1 MQETNQA
8 DPAPNLTPVQ
18 EQAQTRHI
26 HRFVVALILGI
37 AATVLAPNYVRASI
51 WANIVRHKV
60 LAAFFFLFIILA
72 LTVIWSFGAKLDD
85 LAFLFLNKHAPR
97 SKFTDSLMIVFTQIG
112 NGLTAFLLT
121 GLFYLLNQRIF
132 AFEFLLG
139 TVTLWLVVELTK
151 LLVGR
156 KRPYFVI
163 DTIRIVGNRAIGY
176 SFPSGHTSQA
186 FFMATIFSQS
196 FHLPWYLVLI
206 MYFFAGIT
214 GITRIYLG
222 AHYPRDV
229 IAGAFL
235 GTIWGFFSSVLYG
248 IVSTWFG

>member
-1 MQETNQA
+1 MQASKQP
-8 DPAPNLTPVQ
+8 DPAPILTPVQ
-18 EQAQTRHI
+18 EKAQTRHL

-37 AATVLAPNYVRASI
+37 AATVLAPGYVRASI
-51 WANIVRHKV
+51 WANIVQHKI

-85 LAFLFLNKHAPR
+85 LVFLFLNKHAPR
-97 SKFTDSLMIVFTQIG
+97 SKFTDNLMVVFTQIG
-112 NGLTAFLLT
+112 NGLTAFILA
-121 GLFYLLNQRIF
+121 GLFYLLNHRIF
-132 AFEFLLG
+132 AFQFLLG
-139 TVTLWLVVELTK
+139 TVTLWLVVELAK

-156 KRPYFVI
+156 KRPYFVV
-163 DTIRIVGNRAIGY
+163 DAMRIVGSKAIGF

-186 FFMATIFSQS
+186 FFMATLFAQS
-196 FHLPWYLVLI
+196 FLLPWFLVVI
-206 MYFFAGIT
+206 MYLLALIT

-235 GTIWGFFSSVLYG
+235 GTIWGFFTSVLYG
-248 IVSTWFG
+248 VVSTWFG